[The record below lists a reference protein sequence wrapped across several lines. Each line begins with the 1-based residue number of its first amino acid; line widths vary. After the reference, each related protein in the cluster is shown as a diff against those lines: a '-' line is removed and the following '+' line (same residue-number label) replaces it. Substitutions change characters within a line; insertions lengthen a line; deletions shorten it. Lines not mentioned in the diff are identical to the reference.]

1 MTLVQL
7 KYITV
12 IADMGSINEAA
23 KALFLAQPSL
33 SAAVRDLEKELGM
46 EIFRRG
52 SRGVSLTPEG
62 EEFLGYAR
70 QVIDQYDLIESRF
83 VKRTGTK
90 EKFGVSAQHYSFAV
104 KAFVELVKKY
114 GMDAYEFDIYET
126 RTSEV
131 LSDVRRFKSELG
143 ILYENDFN
151 RQVLG
156 KLIREN
162 NLEFYPLFLC
172 KIYVYLSRNHP
183 LAHREKIRLEELRDY
198 PCLMFDQGANA
209 SFYLAEEMLS
219 TFDYKRVIRA
229 NDRATMLNLMVGLN
243 GYTLCSGIISQ
254 ELNGS
259 QYKAVPL
266 DSQEEMIIGYVKRK
280 GMNLTPLGEKYIEEM
295 KKIMDSQL

>member
-7 KYITV
+7 KYVTV

-23 KALFLAQPSL
+23 KALFMAQPSL
-33 SAAVRDLEKELGM
+33 SAAVRELEKELGI
-46 EIFRRG
+46 ELFRRG

-83 VKRTGTK
+83 IKRTGSK

-114 GMDAYEFDIYET
+114 GMDEYEFAIYET

-131 LSDVRRFKSELG
+131 LSDVRCFKSELG
-143 ILYENDFN
+143 ILYESDFN

-172 KIYVYLSRNHP
+172 RIYVYLSKGHP
-183 LAHREKIRLEELRDY
+183 LASRARIGLEELREY
-198 PCLMFDQGANA
+198 PCLMFDQGSNA

-219 TFDYKRVIRA
+219 TFDHKRVIHA

-243 GYTLCSGIISQ
+243 GYTFCSGIISQ
-254 ELNGS
+254 ELNGNG
-259 QYKAVPL
+259 YKAVPL
-266 DSQEEMIIGYVKRK
+266 DRTEEMVIGYVKRK
-280 GMNLTPLGEKYIEEM
+280 GMSLSPLGERYIEEM

>member
-104 KAFVELVKKY
+104 
-114 GMDAYEFDIYET
+114 
-126 RTSEV
+126 
-131 LSDVRRFKSELG
+131 
-143 ILYENDFN
+143 
-151 RQVLG
+151 
-156 KLIREN
+156 
-162 NLEFYPLFLC
+162 
-172 KIYVYLSRNHP
+172 
-183 LAHREKIRLEELRDY
+183 
-198 PCLMFDQGANA
+198 
-209 SFYLAEEMLS
+209 
-219 TFDYKRVIRA
+219 
-229 NDRATMLNLMVGLN
+229 
-243 GYTLCSGIISQ
+243 
-254 ELNGS
+254 
-259 QYKAVPL
+259 
-266 DSQEEMIIGYVKRK
+266 
-280 GMNLTPLGEKYIEEM
+280 
-295 KKIMDSQL
+295 